1 MRKNEYSPRNIDRF
15 LNNNRRSILANK
27 YTVLAER
34 LTDDEKIAVQM
45 LLDEGAYRNAKEAIR
60 AIHDGDVRIYN
71 DNLKEVLREE
81 VVDGVY
87 DFDFLSNYID
97 YEQLAEDT
105 RTNLYVIEDNGYTVI
120 VY

>member
-1 MRKNEYSPRNIDRF
+1 
-15 LNNNRRSILANK
+15 
-27 YTVLAER
+27 
-34 LTDDEKIAVQM
+34 M

-71 DNLKEVLREE
+71 DSLKEVLREE

-97 YEQLAEDT
+97 YEQFAEDT